1 MKQLDVL
8 LVDRSEDFMEAVS
21 DWLTSD
27 PMFRVVGTIGR
38 GREAVEC
45 VVRENPDLVIVDT
58 TLPDLNGFD
67 VARSIKSLSDPPM
80 VVLVAFHDSETAR
93 AAAQAAGADDLIAK
107 SDVTTGLESVVGTL
121 VTKRAHGSMGDRPR
135 VVTSELVGWRPG
147 QVAVE
152 RPGESRPSVGPTKQT
167 EEG

>member
-21 DWLTSD
+21 DWLTTD
-27 PMFRVVGTIGR
+27 PMFRVVGAIGR
-38 GREAVEC
+38 GREAVER
-45 VVRENPDLVIVDT
+45 VVRDSPDLVLVDT
-58 TLPDLNGFD
+58 TLPDLNGFE

-93 AAAQAAGADDLIAK
+93 NEAQAAGADDLIAK
-107 SDVTTGLESVVGTL
+107 SDVASGLESVVGTL
-121 VTKRAHGSMGDRPR
+121 VAKRANGSMGERPR
-135 VVTSELVGWRPG
+135 VVTSALVGWRPG
-147 QVAVE
+147 QVTGDGVGT
-152 RPGESRPSVGPTKQT
+152 PRPSVGPTKQT

>member
-1 MKQLDVL
+1 VKQLHVL
-8 LVDRSEDFMEAVS
+8 LVDRSEDFMDAVS

-27 PMFRVVGTIGR
+27 PMLRVVGTIGR

-45 VVRENPDLVIVDT
+45 VVRENPDLVLVDT

-107 SDVTTGLESVVGTL
+107 SDVTSGLEAVVGTL
-121 VTKRAHGSMGDRPR
+121 VAKRANGSMGDRPR
-135 VVTSELVGWRPG
+135 TVTSELVGWRPG
-147 QVAVE
+147 QVTGDGVGV
-152 RPGESRPSVGPTKQT
+152 PRPSVGPTKQT